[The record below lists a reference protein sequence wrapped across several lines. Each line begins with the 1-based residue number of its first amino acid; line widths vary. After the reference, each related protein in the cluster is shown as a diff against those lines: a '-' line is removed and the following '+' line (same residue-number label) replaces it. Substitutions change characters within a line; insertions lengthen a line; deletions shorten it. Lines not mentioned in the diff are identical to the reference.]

1 MFTRRG
7 DQQAAR
13 QLPDQQLA
21 QHKLQNQQLTEM
33 QIEQARAA
41 ASPIRLA
48 AAPPHDTM
56 TAAMMMS
63 PPPIPAPLG
72 TPSSDLHRSVIGE
85 DLTIEG
91 QAITIRCKGELEING
106 NIQAELHSQRLMVGK
121 SGRVEGTISADNVEV
136 WGHVSGTIKGARVSL
151 HPGAEVEGDILS
163 RTLSVADGASF
174 EGRSRKVVD
183 LEQIAPQ
190 LVSAIKPKPADA
202 PIDVPLPQA
211 RTEGAIG

>member
-7 DQQAAR
+7 DQRAAR
-13 QLPDQQLA
+13 QLPEHQF
-21 QHKLQNQQLTEM
+21 HNQQLTEM
-33 QIEQARAA
+33 QIAQARAA

-48 AAPPHDTM
+48 AAPPDAMSAT
-56 TAAMMMS
+56 MMMA
-63 PPPIPAPLG
+63 PPPIPAPLEYQ
-72 TPSSDLHRSVIGE
+72 SSDHVRSVIGE

-136 WGHVSGTIKGARVSL
+136 WGQVSGTIRGARVSL

-163 RTLSVADGASF
+163 RTLAVADGASF

-183 LEQIAPQ
+183 LDSIAPQ
-190 LVSAIKPKPADA
+190 LVSTITPKPANA

-211 RTEGAIG
+211 RTESATG